1 MEDSQLCSVITD
13 EWKMSTIIAWLDKT
27 RETANAAKKCKSFYI
42 KDFFDKCDQIDLG
55 ISSEEILHG
64 KTSFFVQ

>member
-27 RETANAAKKCKSFYI
+27 QEAADAAKKWSFYI

-55 ISSEEILHG
+55 TSSKETLHG